1 MPHEDKLI
9 EYLSKE
15 IEIQSSNIMTFRT
28 RANLPVFL
36 GPFVLLGSVVA
47 SKGVP
52 SGITVNGWTYFY
64 FAGLALSYV
73 AMGVSAAGI
82 ESQIWNQCNKWRGL
96 IANATSQSPVGV
108 TKEDLKF
115 DNKLNRGYLVVY
127 LAMLGA
133 FVFALLIVLR
143 LQFPV
148 LP

>member
-1 MPHEDKLI
+1 
-9 EYLSKE
+9 
-15 IEIQSSNIMTFRT
+15 MTFRT